1 MSSESISNLVTV
13 VEANESFETI
23 LRKEYIPQEY
33 IENIK
38 QASLLI
44 LPYENYR
51 DDLPLCFPEYTEEL
65 YRYLHSHSEIS
76 TEICV
81 RDADFQILELHA
93 SIIKLGEFL
102 IKDIIFP
109 IVINLFSSFLY
120 YKAKSLN
127 QTPKETGVDVNLL
140 IDKEG
145 KCREV
150 RYSGSVED
158 FEKTLKALHET
169 MFL

>member
-65 YRYLHSHSEIS
+65 YRYLHS
-76 TEICV
+76 

-120 YKAKSLN
+120 DKAKSLN

>member
-51 DDLPLCFPEYTEEL
+51 DDT
-65 YRYLHSHSEIS
+65 HS
-76 TEICV
+76 
-81 RDADFQILELHA
+81 
-93 SIIKLGEFL
+93 
-102 IKDIIFP
+102 
-109 IVINLFSSFLY
+109 LFS
-120 YKAKSLN
+120 
-127 QTPKETGVDVNLL
+127 
-140 IDKEG
+140 
-145 KCREV
+145 
-150 RYSGSVED
+150 
-158 FEKTLKALHET
+158 
-169 MFL
+169 

>member
-93 SIIKLGEFL
+93 SITVSYTHL
-102 IKDIIFP
+102 
-109 IVINLFSSFLY
+109 
-120 YKAKSLN
+120 
-127 QTPKETGVDVNLL
+127 
-140 IDKEG
+140 
-145 KCREV
+145 
-150 RYSGSVED
+150 
-158 FEKTLKALHET
+158 TLPTIPLV
-169 MFL
+169 

>member
-109 IVINLFSSFLY
+109 IVINLFSSLGQFTRNY
-120 YKAKSLN
+120 T
-127 QTPKETGVDVNLL
+127 QTVKRAADN
-140 IDKEG
+140 K
-145 KCREV
+145 
-150 RYSGSVED
+150 
-158 FEKTLKALHET
+158 
-169 MFL
+169 

>member
-109 IVINLFSSFLY
+109 IVINLFSSLGQFTRNY
-120 YKAKSLN
+120 T
-127 QTPKETGVDVNLL
+127 QTTKRGLL
-140 IDKEG
+140 TTNKG
-145 KCREV
+145 
-150 RYSGSVED
+150 
-158 FEKTLKALHET
+158 
-169 MFL
+169 

>member
-109 IVINLFSSFLY
+109 IVINLFSSLGQFTRNY
-120 YKAKSLN
+120 T
-127 QTPKETGVDVNLL
+127 QTIKRGLL
-140 IDKEG
+140 TTNKG
-145 KCREV
+145 
-150 RYSGSVED
+150 
-158 FEKTLKALHET
+158 
-169 MFL
+169 

>member
-93 SIIKLGEFL
+93 SIIKLGDFL

-109 IVINLFSSFLY
+109 IVINLFSSLGQFTRNY
-120 YKAKSLN
+120 T
-127 QTPKETGVDVNLL
+127 QTTKRGLL
-140 IDKEG
+140 TTNKG
-145 KCREV
+145 
-150 RYSGSVED
+150 
-158 FEKTLKALHET
+158 
-169 MFL
+169 